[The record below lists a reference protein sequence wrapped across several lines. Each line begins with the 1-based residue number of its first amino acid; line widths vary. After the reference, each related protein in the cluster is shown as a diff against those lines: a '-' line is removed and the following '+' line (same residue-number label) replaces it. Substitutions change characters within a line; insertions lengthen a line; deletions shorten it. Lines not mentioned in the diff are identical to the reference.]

1 LKICRLRSSI
11 MVNSRHVLP
20 VRQQIEHYLDEL
32 PQEQLN
38 FVAELLARLVSSE
51 NATQELLNIPGFL
64 ESFTRG
70 QEEIKMG
77 SVADWRSLRDD
88 ITIISRTQRE

>member
-1 LKICRLRSSI
+1 MLNSS
-11 MVNSRHVLP
+11 HVLP

-77 SVADWRSLRDD
+77 SVADWRTLRDD
-88 ITIISRTQRE
+88 ISTVKR

>member
-1 LKICRLRSSI
+1 MLNSS
-11 MVNSRHVLP
+11 HVLP

-51 NATQELLNIPGFL
+51 NATQELLNIPRFL

-70 QEEIKMG
+70 QEEIG
-77 SVADWRSLRDD
+77 AGNAVDWRTLVAQS
-88 ITIISRTQRE
+88 QCH

>member
-1 LKICRLRSSI
+1 MLNSS
-11 MVNSRHVLP
+11 HVLP

-38 FVAELLARLVSSE
+38 FVAELLARLVSNE

-64 ESFTRG
+64 ELFTRG
-70 QEEIKMG
+70 QAEIEAG
-77 SVADWRSLRDD
+77 NVVDWRTLVA
-88 ITIISRTQRE
+88 

>member
-1 LKICRLRSSI
+1 MLNL
-11 MVNSRHVLP
+11 NDTP

-32 PQEQLN
+32 PQEQLD

-51 NATQELLNIPGFL
+51 NATQELLNIPEFL

-70 QEEIKMG
+70 QEDIKMG
-77 SVADWRSLRDD
+77 AVADWKSLRND
-88 ITIISRTQRE
+88 I

>member
-1 LKICRLRSSI
+1 MLNSS
-11 MVNSRHVLP
+11 HVLP

-51 NATQELLNIPGFL
+51 NATQELLNIPRFL

-70 QEEIKMG
+70 QAEIEAG
-77 SVADWRSLRDD
+77 NVVDWRTLVA
-88 ITIISRTQRE
+88 

>member
-1 LKICRLRSSI
+1 ML
-11 MVNSRHVLP
+11 NSTHSLP

-32 PQEQLN
+32 PQKQLD

-70 QEEIKMG
+70 QADIKMG
-77 SVADWRSLRDD
+77 AVADWRSLRDD
-88 ITIISRTQRE
+88 I